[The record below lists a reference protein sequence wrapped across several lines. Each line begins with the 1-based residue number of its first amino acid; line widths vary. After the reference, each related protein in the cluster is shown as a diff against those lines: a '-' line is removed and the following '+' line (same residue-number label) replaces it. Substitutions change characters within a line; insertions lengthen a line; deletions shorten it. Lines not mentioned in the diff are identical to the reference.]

1 LASVCSVNTRQ
12 KMHILLGDVVAKTG
26 AHNGPMDVLEQA
38 VVALV
43 GCIEILADA
52 VDVLQ
57 EGSDGAERPQLALAP
72 RLESD
77 GSDLRVELAD
87 LSRQV
92 GDLTKT
98 VRKLSSTA
106 VSDKKL
112 SKKKN
117 KK

>member
-1 LASVCSVNTRQ
+1 MPVDTRQ

-26 AHNGPMDVLEQA
+26 THTGPMDVLEQA

-57 EGSDGAERPQLALAP
+57 ERIEAPPQPQLAVVPDPAV
-72 RLESD
+72 D
-77 GSDLRVELAD
+77 VQAELAD
-87 LSRQV
+87 LTRQI

-98 VRKLSSTA
+98 V
-106 VSDKKL
+106 KKL
-112 SKKKN
+112 RKRKK
-117 KK
+117 